1 MNVETFEE
9 VQVRKKIVKRLCQ
22 YIIIILFILG
32 LFVVNL
38 YCIFLVIMSTK
49 FLDINQGRC

>member
-1 MNVETFEE
+1 MDIETFEE
-9 VQVRKKIVKRLCQ
+9 VQVRRKIVKRLCQ

-38 YCIFLVIMSTK
+38 WCIFLMIMSTK
-49 FLDINQGRC
+49 YLDINQESC